1 MSQRRKQRWFSGRI
15 LACHAGGP
23 GSIPGR
29 CKSFYEIF
37 LWFFQWRT
45 GYHLYLDIPSHP
57 FESSQWDDD
66 LFDANNL
73 TFWSEKEF
81 RFHLL
86 LRLYKIDLLPN
97 VEFELAN
104 RLYPKLAFQG
114 SPECSRF
121 LGDILSGS
129 SERRSLAFRW
139 SFGGHVRQWSME
151 LVWRLTRILW
161 TNKF

>member
-114 SPECSRF
+114 SPERVFESWNIVSGVQAK
-121 LGDILSGS
+121 GDPWLSAGVS
-129 SERRSLAFRW
+129 ADMFVSGPWSLYDA
-139 SFGGHVRQWSME
+139 
-151 LVWRLTRILW
+151 
-161 TNKF
+161 